1 MPSIQDSADPLVFRV
16 ADRSAL
22 PLQAPVSRDGLPG
35 WRTAARALD
44 GMQKEALVAGPDGG
58 AWRMVCDEGPYLNG
72 TDLAPFPLAYFS
84 AGMAAETLS
93 GVLLQA
99 EAAGRDAAG
108 ATLVQD
114 NHYSMEGSALRGT
127 MLGGALP
134 VEAELSC
141 PGIDEAA
148 LRAMLDAALQASPAC
163 ALLREDLANRF
174 ALWLNGAPMPL
185 ETLRAVDGSDADD
198 PVGWFDQAVPAAGWD
213 RRDLIV
219 KERSAE
225 SVEGV
230 EGGAG
235 SSLQADQKRRL
246 HVRAVA
252 TVRPEGLI
260 GIEIHLFKPIGSV
273 FRFLAE
279 PTASGDDDARAPRGL
294 DYLSA
299 GLAFCFMTQ
308 IGRYAHITKRALK
321 SYRVVQDTFF
331 GRSDDRAGTGLAGPV
346 DTITFLEGP
355 IDAETAETITRMS
368 ERTCFLHAA
377 CRTRLTTRPRI
388 AAAPA
393 RRAAAG

>member
-1 MPSIQDSADPLVFRV
+1 MPSIQDSAHPLVFRV
-16 ADRSAL
+16 ADPSVL
-22 PLQAPVSRDGLPG
+22 PLDAPAAGDGLAG

-58 AWRMVCDEGPYLNG
+58 AWRMVCDEGPYLDG
-72 TDLAPFPLAYFS
+72 TDLAPFPLAFFS

-99 EAAGRDAAG
+99 EAAGRDPAG

-141 PGIDEAA
+141 PGIGDAA
-148 LRAMLDAALQASPAC
+148 LGAMLDAALQASPAC
-163 ALLREDLANRF
+163 ALLREQLANRF
-174 ALWLNGAPMPL
+174 ALWLKGAPMAL
-185 ETLRAVDGSDADD
+185 ESLRALGASDAVD
-198 PVGWFDQAVPAAGWD
+198 PADLFARAAPAAGWD
-213 RRDLIV
+213 RGDLIV
-219 KERSAE
+219 KERSAD
-225 SVEGV
+225 SVQGV

-252 TVRPEGLI
+252 TVRPDGLI

-279 PTASGDDDARAPRGL
+279 PTGAGGSEARAPGGL
-294 DYLSA
+294 EYLSA

-308 IGRYAHITKRALK
+308 IGRYAHITKRALE

-331 GRSDDRAGTGLAGPV
+331 GRADDASEAGRAGPV
-346 DTITFLEGP
+346 DTVTFLDGP

-377 CRTRLTTRPRI
+377 CRTCLTTRPRI
-388 AAAPA
+388 AAAPTRKVA
-393 RRAAAG
+393 TG